1 MPIGDDNARHDS
13 LEDAAPAL
21 IAYLADDDTVVP
33 LARAVLDAADCVAS
47 GTTADRLAALS
58 AVVDALGAAVA
69 AAGVAP
75 AQVPAAAAALTAHIH
90 RLDRR

>member
-47 GTTADRLAALS
+47 G
-58 AVVDALGAAVA
+58 
-69 AAGVAP
+69 
-75 AQVPAAAAALTAHIH
+75 AQT
-90 RLDRR
+90 